1 MIGLMRFIE
10 LDKLPP
16 IAPGIAPIRITTG
29 MAGG

>member
-1 MIGLMRFIE
+1 MIGLMRFSK
-10 LDKLPP
+10 LGQLPP